1 MLTVTD
7 FIEKTAKSFGKD
19 GEQRQLSV
27 FAKQIGNG
35 KESAKALLNF

>member
-7 FIEKTAKSFGKD
+7 FIEKTANSFGKD

-27 FAKQIGNG
+27 FARQIGNG
-35 KESAKALLNF
+35 KGSTKTIP